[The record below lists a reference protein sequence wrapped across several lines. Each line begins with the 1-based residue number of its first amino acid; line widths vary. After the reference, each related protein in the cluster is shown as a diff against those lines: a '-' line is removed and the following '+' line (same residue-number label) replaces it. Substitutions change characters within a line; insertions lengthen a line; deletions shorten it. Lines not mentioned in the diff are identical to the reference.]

1 MAVVVAAVAQAQKYP
16 KPTSR
21 DSAPTYAVPA
31 YAAPAPYANEKT
43 SYKAPDTYK
52 AAGYPS
58 GRVKIQVL

>member
-31 YAAPAPYANEKT
+31 YAAPYANEKT